1 MGQLQQFQLLAPPCP
16 HPTPAFLPALSKS
29 SSGWGWDRVAA
40 HATEGVAKLP
50 APRGPK
56 LPSCPWSDRSPGT
69 GGQGVDVCE
78 GGLGPP
84 GALCRLLP
92 RVPFF
97 PDGPCAAQ
105 LSLPL
110 LPCALGH
117 EPRPHGGGR
126 GTLGRLG
133 SSTDVCG
140 EQGAKSTL
148 MACGFCRLGSMRS
161 ARWNCQCRAA
171 RFPEHEVLGDVVWFV
186 ASHFGHA
193 RGPSSTPGSLVTH
206 TQ

>member
-16 HPTPAFLPALSKS
+16 HPSPAFLLALSKS

-117 EPRPHGGGR
+117 EPRPHGGGAGNPGPPGQLHR
-126 GTLGRLG
+126 RLWRAG
-133 SSTDVCG
+133 G
-140 EQGAKSTL
+140 EVHFDGVWVLPTWQYEV
-148 MACGFCRLGSMRS
+148 S
-161 ARWNCQCRAA
+161 ALEL
-171 RFPEHEVLGDVVWFV
+171 PV
-186 ASHFGHA
+186 
-193 RGPSSTPGSLVTH
+193 PSRTFSRT
-206 TQ
+206 